1 MTPQT
6 FATPE
11 DDGASQ
17 PAGLQ
22 VSGLGS
28 AFVAGGEPAER
39 PQPRLRVVI
48 ADDHLL
54 MAHGLAR
61 LLADDHSVV
70 AAVGSGQELLD
81 AAAEHKPDL
90 ALVDVS
96 MPQLTGMEV
105 TRKLR
110 ASQSNCKIILIS
122 MYAQPEFVREAFAVG
137 ASGYLLKSSA
147 GAELRDAIRE
157 VMRGNVYVSSSIA
170 KDVLACLLAPPVAL
184 TAREREILALIA
196 QGCSA
201 KEIAGRL
208 HIAVKTA
215 QFHRTNIMTKLN
227 VHSTAEMT
235 KYAMGHGIVSY

>member
-1 MTPQT
+1 MTPQ
-6 FATPE
+6 PVSVSE
-11 DDGASQ
+11 DNGISQ
-17 PAGLQ
+17 P
-22 VSGLGS
+22 SGAQLTGVGS
-28 AFVAGGEPAER
+28 APAARGEPIER
-39 PQPRLRVVI
+39 GEQRLRVVI

-54 MAHGLAR
+54 MAQGLAR
-61 LLADDHSVV
+61 LLADDHSVI
-70 AAVGSGQELLD
+70 AAVASGRELLD
-81 AAAEHKPDL
+81 AAQEHKPDL

-96 MPQLTGMEV
+96 MPELTGMEV
-105 TRKLR
+105 ARQLR
-110 ASQSNCKIILIS
+110 ASVPHCKIILVS
-122 MYAQPEFVREAFAVG
+122 MYTQPEFVREAFAVG

-184 TAREREILALIA
+184 TPREREILALIA

-215 QFHRTNIMTKLN
+215 QFHRTNIMTKLG